1 MFGEDR
7 VAMLARKNRSV
18 DERVQQVRSATI
30 EQSNKVLDDHKEKD
44 KLNTVR
50 LRNIYNH
57 SLKMF
62 EETKR

>member
-1 MFGEDR
+1 
-7 VAMLARKNRSV
+7 MLARKNRSV

-50 LRNIYNH
+50 LRNIYDH

>member
-30 EQSNKVLDDHKEKD
+30 DHNNKVLDEHKEKD